1 MLVSIWRGRTPG
13 PDRWPRAKAAAAFV
27 VIAGIA
33 GVSLY
38 ATFVH
43 RAPLVHV

>member
-1 MLVSIWRGRTPG
+1 VSSG
-13 PDRWPRAKAAAAFV
+13 

-38 ATFVH
+38 AAYVH
-43 RAPLVHV
+43 AAPLFRF